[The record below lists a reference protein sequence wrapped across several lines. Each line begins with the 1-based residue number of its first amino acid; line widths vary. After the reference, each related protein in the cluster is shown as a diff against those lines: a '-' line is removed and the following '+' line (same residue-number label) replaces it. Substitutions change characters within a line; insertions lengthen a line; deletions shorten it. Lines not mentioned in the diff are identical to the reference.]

1 MKILSE
7 FEERLILL
15 GFEGILKVFLMIF
28 SDAEIAK
35 NIDFSRFCRSE
46 YRTQN
51 GGLGVETSDMPF
63 PAIEHLF

>member
-1 MKILSE
+1 MKWGWNWCFVLNNLYGFLKILSK

-35 NIDFSRFCRSE
+35 NIDFSRFCRTR

-51 GGLGVETSDMPF
+51 WG
-63 PAIEHLF
+63 